1 MGLIEQFTRPT
12 QNGEDDQL
20 ATIGDQPAR
29 NGLVGGLRGVMRARE
44 KKFTASTRSGW
55 GLGLPSK
62 LLVLTILFVMLA
74 EILIFVPSIAHF
86 RVNWLSERLT
96 SARLAAL
103 AADTAPLG
111 QVPKMVKQE
120 LLDIAQV
127 KGVAIK
133 RDQIRRLVLPP
144 ATPIIVDDS
153 YDLGRMPMETPGL
166 LEMGYTRLQLIG
178 DALAVFFAPD
188 DRMIRVYGRPSA
200 GLGKQPA
207 KGEYLEII
215 LPEAPL
221 KAAMIQHGLNIL
233 LLSIVISIIAAG
245 LVYFALI
252 RVLVKPMMDITDNML
267 RFSENPE
274 DPGRIIPVSK
284 RGDEIGTAQR
294 ELANMQQEM
303 IGLLQQKNRLAQ
315 LGLAVSKINHDLR
328 NMLSSA
334 QLISDRLASLP
345 DPTVQ
350 RFAPKLIASLDR
362 AINFCND
369 SLKFGRAKEPP
380 PRRELFLLRPLVDE
394 VADGLDLPRE
404 GIAWLVEIDNVLQ
417 IDADRD
423 HLYRVLNNI
432 CRNAA
437 QALEASGTGDGGV
450 ISVSA
455 RRDGHNTIIDISDNG
470 PGIPAASRENLFRA
484 FQGSA
489 RKGGSGLGLVISY
502 ELIQA
507 HGGNLQLID
516 APVGAAFRIDL
527 PDRMA

>member
-1 MGLIEQFTRPT
+1 
-12 QNGEDDQL
+12 
-20 ATIGDQPAR
+20 
-29 NGLVGGLRGVMRARE
+29 
-44 KKFTASTRSGW
+44 
-55 GLGLPSK
+55 
-62 LLVLTILFVMLA
+62 
-74 EILIFVPSIAHF
+74 
-86 RVNWLSERLT
+86 
-96 SARLAAL
+96 
-103 AADTAPLG
+103 
-111 QVPKMVKQE
+111 MVKQE

-133 RDQIRRLVLPP
+133 KNKIRRLVLPP
-144 ATPIIVDDS
+144 AIPIFVDDS
-153 YDLGRMPMETPGL
+153 YDLGRMQMQTPSL

-200 GLGKQPA
+200 GLGKEPA
-207 KGEYLEII
+207 ADEYLEII

-233 LLSIVISIIAAG
+233 LLSIVISVIAAS

-252 RVLVKPMMDITDNML
+252 RVLVKPMMDLTDNML

-274 DPGRIIPVSK
+274 DPGRIIGVSV
-284 RGDEIGTAQR
+284 RSDEIGTAQR

-380 PRRELFLLRPLVDE
+380 PRREIFLLRPLLDE

-404 GIAWLVEIDNVLQ
+404 GIAWLVEIDSVLQ

-432 CRNAA
+432 CRNGA

-450 ISVSA
+450 ISVMA
-455 RRDGHNTIIDISDNG
+455 RREGQHTIIDVSDNG
-470 PGIPAASRENLFRA
+470 PGIPPAARENLFRA

-489 RKGGSGLGLVISY
+489 RKGGSGLGLAISY

-507 HGGNLQLID
+507 HGGDLRLLD
-516 APVGAAFRIDL
+516 TPVGTAFRVDL
-527 PDRMA
+527 PDRTA